1 VCGFTGEV
9 EVFDTGCPNCGYSAP
24 EKPSEK
30 PQSPDSPE
38 KTSAHQAVEALPLW
52 VYIVTGI
59 VFLGVLALLYYALS
73 A

>member
-30 PQSPDSPE
+30 PKPSGPAPP
-38 KTSAHQAVEALPLW
+38 AEALPFW
-52 VYIVTGI
+52 VYLVTGL
-59 VFLGVLALLYYALS
+59 VFVGVLALLYFSLA
-73 A
+73 